1 MHAALRKRMATTA
14 WRFRWC
20 MLLNMGD
27 QSSEGT
33 RLTEFG
39 AALVRRE
46 IWILLLVGALLYVIA
61 VLLPLEFTGIPES
74 VQRGIQ
80 DLGVSIVEAALVMA
94 IIDTR
99 ASREQIDQSLRLIS
113 KATSESKGLIHES
126 IEETKR
132 AAAQSQELTRQ
143 AIESVFDAVY
153 RKKVPR
159 ELVEHYESVVF
170 DRKLFRRSE
179 KYIYT
184 LKVPPG
190 ARAEDFMPVSVYRE
204 FRMHNLTENDLD
216 YEFACETSLPPGG
229 STAQKPK
236 YFELRVDGLP
246 VTVGDGEVVQR
257 SGYEALV
264 LKHKVVIPKK
274 AHRHFEVRF
283 ETVRRVRDAEL
294 LITTWPS
301 DGATIDVHYDP
312 TLEISAN
319 ALHAL
324 ELTPVPTG
332 PTSSKWTLAAGM
344 VPGHGVCLQWEPKRV
359 AGDTHGSH

>member
-1 MHAALRKRMATTA
+1 MESWERKR
-14 WRFRWC
+14 
-20 MLLNMGD
+20 
-27 QSSEGT
+27 
-33 RLTEFG
+33 LTQFG

-46 IWILLLVGALLYVIA
+46 IWILLLAGALLYVIA
-61 VLLPLEFTGIPES
+61 VLLPLEFTSIPES

-99 ASREQIDQSLRLIS
+99 ASREQIEQSLSLIS
-113 KATSESKGLIHES
+113 KATSDSKGLIHES

-132 AAAQSQELTRQ
+132 AAAHSQELTRQ

-159 ELVEHYESVVF
+159 ELVEHYERVVF
-170 DRKLFRRSE
+170 DRKFFRRNE

-184 LKVPPG
+184 LKVPAG
-190 ARAEDFMPVSVYRE
+190 ARSEDFMPVSVYRE
-204 FRMHNLTENDLD
+204 LKMHNLTENDLE
-216 YEFACETSLPPGG
+216 YEFSCETSLPPGG
-229 STAQKPK
+229 STDQKPRF
-236 YFELRVDGLP
+236 FELRVDGHRM
-246 VTVGDGEVVQR
+246 TVGNGDVVKCP
-257 SGYEALV
+257 GYAALV

-274 AHRHFEVRF
+274 ADRHFEVRL
-283 ETVRRVRDAEL
+283 ETVRRVRDAEM

-312 TLEISAN
+312 VLEISAN
-319 ALHAL
+319 ALHAA

-332 PTSSKWTLAAGM
+332 PTSSKWTLASGM
-344 VPGHGVCLQWEPKRV
+344 VPGQGVCLQWEPKRV
-359 AGDTHGSH
+359 